1 MSDLTFP
8 ELQQKMQL
16 EKKKTRDVKYAF
28 RNAEDIYTAFKELKS
43 GWAVIVTDEL
53 IEITG
58 KIFVKAT
65 AVALND
71 ERSEK
76 YQSTAYSE
84 LSPVPV
90 FNTQKG
96 QIKQMQEPQW
106 TGAVSSYARKYALQG
121 LFAIGEK
128 DVDECPV
135 DESQPGTQN
144 NQQQP
149 QSTNQQAQQ
158 NQVQFISNEQYNQI
172 LNGIKKLANLAGRP
186 FDELINNVA
195 KHYGIQDFHQVP
207 VEHFQT
213 VMSYLQASMA
223 KAQGMNNF
231 NNL

>member
-1 MSDLTFP
+1 M
-8 ELQQKMQL
+8 
-16 EKKKTRDVKYAF
+16 
-28 RNAEDIYTAFKELKS
+28 
-43 GWAVIVTDEL
+43 
-53 IEITG
+53 
-58 KIFVKAT
+58 
-65 AVALND
+65 
-71 ERSEK
+71 
-76 YQSTAYSE
+76 
-84 LSPVPV
+84 
-90 FNTQKG
+90 
-96 QIKQMQEPQW
+96 
-106 TGAVSSYARKYALQG
+106 QG

-172 LNGIKKLANLAGRP
+172 LNGIKQLANLAGRP

>member
-1 MSDLTFP
+1 M
-8 ELQQKMQL
+8 
-16 EKKKTRDVKYAF
+16 
-28 RNAEDIYTAFKELKS
+28 
-43 GWAVIVTDEL
+43 
-53 IEITG
+53 
-58 KIFVKAT
+58 
-65 AVALND
+65 
-71 ERSEK
+71 
-76 YQSTAYSE
+76 
-84 LSPVPV
+84 
-90 FNTQKG
+90 
-96 QIKQMQEPQW
+96 
-106 TGAVSSYARKYALQG
+106 QG

-172 LNGIKKLANLAGRP
+172 LNGIKQLANLAGRP

-195 KHYGIQDFHQVP
+195 QHYGIQDFHQVP